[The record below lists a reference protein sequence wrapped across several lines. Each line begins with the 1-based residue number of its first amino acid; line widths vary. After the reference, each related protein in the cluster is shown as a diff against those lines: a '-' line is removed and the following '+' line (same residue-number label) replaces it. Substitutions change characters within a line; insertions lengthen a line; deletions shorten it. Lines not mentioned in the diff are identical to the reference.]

1 MKWKGCASNILKG
14 VGCQFLHLVSLRYS
28 NSCNYSLSYFAR
40 KSHITDTGI
49 LEINYIEGYNTFIRV
64 RVVRVLISIKW
75 EYQWIPICLCL
86 CIIVV
91 IERLTPVILKYTL
104 YYAQSELPYFS
115 FCWSC
120 ETILVV
126 KRLIKSTTY
135 NKAGDS
141 AGIIL

>member
-1 MKWKGCASNILKG
+1 MKG

-28 NSCNYSLSYFAR
+28 NNCNYSLWYFAR

-49 LEINYIEGYNTFIRV
+49 LEINYIEAYNTFIGV
-64 RVVRVLISIKW
+64 RVVRVFIINKW
-75 EYQWIPICLCL
+75 EYQWIPICLYL

-91 IERLTPVILKYTL
+91 IEILTPVILEYML
-104 YYAQSELPYFS
+104 YYTQSELPYFS

-120 ETILVV
+120 GNILVV
-126 KRLIKSTTY
+126 KRLIKSITY